1 MERAPEDMT
10 RSEWSAYRL
19 SDRDAANSIIKKA
32 KRAFLEATGHERDEA
47 QLRFRRLLRSRA
59 EVLRARLEDDEHR
72 HAARTAKKLQMQRSS
87 TRDNDSVTQLSQAR
101 HEARVHRVASA
112 ANERDSAL
120 EETQLSPGLSNGGAA
135 DEKTQLST
143 GLATDDDGET
153 QLSPGLSNG
162 GAADEKTQ
170 LRHSPGSDDDND
182 GGKEESI
189 GEFSEH
195 TPPPMLMPP
204 VPFDSDPRRATCL
217 SYFKGRMIHNHELC
231 DGCRGRLHNR
241 WTRCQRNLLYATLV
255 TRQQWYDRVYAK
267 HQKSRSRDARWQLR
281 QYNEFQWRAGY
292 VPKESSAPSNAMPS
306 GPWQP
311 AEAEEQLSSSTAGSA
326 PHASQERDPP
336 EEWLWSRCGR
346 EHHDPCV
353 ARRSGRRG
361 MGRLSRAVGLVFLDG
376 HFTSTGPLLVVH
388 TSEKNRHTWP
398 YLASSGPY
406 LGKKPPYLAILGF

>member
-112 ANERDSAL
+112 ANERASAL

-135 DEKTQLST
+135 DEKTQLS
-143 GLATDDDGET
+143 
-153 QLSPGLSNG
+153 PGLSNG
-162 GAADEKTQ
+162 GAANEKTQ

-231 DGCRGRLHNR
+231 DGCRSRLHNR
-241 WTRCQRNLLYATLV
+241 WTRCQRNLLCATLV

-346 EHHDPCV
+346 EHHGPCG

-361 MGRLSRAVGLVFLDG
+361 MGR
-376 HFTSTGPLLVVH
+376 VV
-388 TSEKNRHTWP
+388 WC
-398 YLASSGPY
+398 
-406 LGKKPPYLAILGF
+406 